1 MKKLISKILVSS
13 FVIVIIGIMA
23 FSQTY
28 TITRITDN
36 VYDDRNPRMNNND
49 TIVWEG
55 KPDVP
60 YWAGNEGLEI
70 FLYDG
75 SSIIR
80 LTDNGFEDS
89 NPQIND
95 NDYVVWQGYDG
106 NDFEIFLYDG
116 STIIQLTDNGYTD
129 VSPQI
134 DNNNN
139 VVWRRYYTYYECSNN
154 DIFIYDGS
162 DITKI
167 NTLTQCNRNPQIN
180 NHGHVLWA
188 RDGCWRWGVAC
199 VLCDADLFLY
209 DGVSTL
215 NLTNRPDRREVNPQI
230 NDNDDMVWT
239 EDIGGYKGQE
249 VFLYD
254 GSTTTRLTYNDY
266 HDMHPQIN
274 NNGYVTWMGPYSS
287 EEEEIYLYDGSA
299 IIQLTDN
306 LYPDNYPQINNSNYV
321 VWQGRPGADW
331 AGYEIFL
338 YNGSSTMRLTED
350 NYIDLYPQINDNGS
364 IAWNKILSTG
374 IWVNWKREIY
384 LAIPDQVHSTEI
396 QIPATGET
404 LQDSITLTAAASG
417 FSGTPELYMY
427 VREPDGSYGVPIGY
441 EDLAATL
448 NTSTGNFE
456 YTFDTTILQ
465 DGNYIIFAKA
475 IDSFGNE
482 ILSEVVP
489 FSIRNWAVIE
499 LLPATKNNKAG
510 RTMPVKF
517 SIRIAENVNPTQPFV
532 RNEELEVRIFDKSD
546 PESILQISRFGINSQ
561 DYRID
566 SVNEHYI
573 TNFKTK
579 NEPAEYRVEIWRLS
593 QDFLIG
599 SFTFET
605 VK

>member
-1 MKKLISKILVSS
+1 MKKSIFKILVSI
-13 FVIVIIGIMA
+13 FIIVIMGNMA

-36 VYDDRNPRMNNND
+36 GYEDRDPRINNKG
-49 TIVWEG
+49 TIAWVG

-60 YWAGNEGLEI
+60 YWAGKEGYEI

-75 SSIIR
+75 SIIR

-95 NDYVVWQGYDG
+95 NDYVVWQGFDG
-106 NDFEIFLYDG
+106 NDFEIFLYNG
-116 STIIQLTDNGYTD
+116 ATVIQLTDNGFTD
-129 VSPQI
+129 VDPQI

-139 VVWRRYYTYYECSNN
+139 VVWRRYYSYYQCSDN

-162 DITKI
+162 GITKI
-167 NTLTQCNRNPQIN
+167 NTLTECNKGPQIN
-180 NHGHVLWA
+180 SQGHVLWE
-188 RDGCWRWGVAC
+188 RSGCIRWGVAC
-199 VLCDADLFLY
+199 LVFSTNLFFY
-209 DGVSTL
+209 DGTSTI
-215 NLTNRPDRREVNPQI
+215 NLTNSPDRGEVNPQI
-230 NDNDDMVWT
+230 NDNDHMVWT
-239 EDIGGYKGQE
+239 EGIGPYNQE

-254 GSTTTRLTYNDY
+254 GSTITRLTYNDY
-266 HDMHPQIN
+266 HDMNPQIN
-274 NNGYVTWMGPYSS
+274 NNGYVTWMGPFGSLDG
-287 EEEEIYLYDGSA
+287 EEIYLYDGFS

-306 LYPDNYPQINNSNYV
+306 LYQDRFPQINNNNYV
-321 VWQGRPGADW
+321 VWQGNPGDDW
-331 AGYEIFL
+331 DGYEIFL
-338 YNGSSTMRLTED
+338 YNGLSITRLTDD
-350 NYIDLYPQINDNGS
+350 NYRDINPKINDNGD
-364 IAWNKILSTG
+364 IVWNKTATMN
-374 IWVNWKREIY
+374 WVGEIY
-384 LAIPDQVHSTEI
+384 LATLDQELLTEI
-396 QIPATGET
+396 QIPATGQM
-404 LQDSITLTAAASG
+404 LQDSITLTASASG
-417 FSGTPELYMY
+417 FSGTPELYIY

-456 YTFDTTILQ
+456 YTFDTTVLQ

-573 TNFKTK
+573 ANFKTK
-579 NEPAEYRVEIWRLS
+579 NEPAEYSVEIWRLS